1 MAKYSSTSSDD
12 PLTVS
17 EPTVAYQ
24 SANFFELANRGVS
37 KKYIQNVLNI
47 TKLTVADIIEILP
60 ISIDTY
66 KRKSAFN
73 PQVTEKV
80 LEIEEV
86 YQKGLDT
93 FGEGFYQWMDTP
105 NVALG
110 NIKPKVLLKNSFGI
124 RRLLNQIGRIE
135 HGILA

>member
-1 MAKYSSTSSDD
+1 MAKHSSITND

-17 EPTVAYQ
+17 EPAEAYQ
-24 SANFFELANRGVS
+24 SANFFELANRDVS
-37 KKYIQNVLNI
+37 KKYIQKVLNI
-47 TKLTVADIIEILP
+47 TQLTVADIIEILP

-73 PQVTEKV
+73 PQVTEKI

-86 YQKGLDT
+86 YKKGLET
-93 FGEGFYQWMDTP
+93 FGEGFYQWMDTN

-110 NIKPKVLLKNSFGI
+110 NIKPKTLLKNSFGI
-124 RRLLNQIGRIE
+124 RRLLDQIGRIE